1 MPRKGSNSAIHELRK
16 KVEDFIWK
24 QDKNTFNYKIVS
36 AAVGAKTPA
45 AQRSVALLLAELAFD
60 GDILEVETGKYK
72 APERTAIATGTFVR
86 RSNGKN
92 SVITDEDSEAIF
104 VAERNSLHALN
115 GDRVK
120 VHVAARRRGQEPE
133 AEVIE
138 IIEKKEQTFIGVLEV
153 ERNVAFLK
161 TDSKF
166 LACDIFIPRSKLK
179 GGKTGDKAIVKIT
192 EWPEDSKNPRGE
204 VIDILGKNGDNTT
217 EMHAILAEFGLPYK
231 YPKNVEDAADKI
243 GAGITPEEIGRR
255 EDFRGVTTFTI
266 DPKDAK
272 DFDDALS
279 IRRLPNGNTE
289 VGVHI
294 ADVTHYVTPNSII
307 DREAKQRATS
317 VYLVDRTIPMLPEHL
332 CNGICSL
339 RPNEEKLAF
348 SCIFELDDEAEIK
361 AARIARTVIE
371 SDRRFTYE
379 EAQER
384 IETGEGDLQK
394 EINALDKLAK
404 KLRARRFE
412 NGSVDFDREEVK
424 FDIDKEGHPTGV
436 YFKVSKDAN
445 KLVEE
450 FMLLANRTV
459 AATIGRPAGRRKA
472 KPFVYRIHDV
482 PDETRLHDLA
492 LVAATFG
499 YKIKTSGSSAEI
511 NRSLNKMLA
520 DVKGKGEENFLSVL
534 AIRTMAKAVYS
545 TENVGHYG
553 LGFEYYTHF
562 TSPIRRYPDMMVHRL
577 LERYLHGGRSVDA
590 VKLEDECKHSSDME
604 QLAVNAERASIKYK
618 QVEYMMDHIGEEFDG
633 MISGVTEWGI
643 YVELEENH
651 CEGLVPMR
659 DLADDYYDYDEK
671 NYCIR
676 GRRRGTVYRL
686 GDQVRVRVANAN
698 LEKKQLD
705 FLLVDP
711 RLCTPGQD
719 DLGCTVTVRQALAN
733 SAAKKA
739 ARAIPH
745 TEGEPSGK
753 KHGKAMTRGEKATAA
768 ARAARRR
775 KAARQGASKKEAPKS
790 RRRNRKG

>member
-384 IETGEGDLQK
+384 IETGEGDLQE

-424 FDIDKEGHPTGV
+424 FDIDEEGHPTGV

-745 TEGEPSGK
+745 TEGESSGK

-768 ARAARRR
+768 ARASRRR

>member
-294 ADVTHYVTPNSII
+294 ADVTHYVTSNSII

-339 RPNEEKLAF
+339 RPNEEKLTF

-424 FDIDKEGHPTGV
+424 FDIDEEGHPTGV

-775 KAARQGASKKEAPKS
+775 KAARLGASKKEAPKS

>member
-424 FDIDKEGHPTGV
+424 FDIDEDGHPTGV

-719 DLGCTVTVRQALAN
+719 DLGCTVTVRHALAN

-753 KHGKAMTRGEKATAA
+753 RHGKAMTRGEKATAA

-775 KAARQGASKKEAPKS
+775 KAARQGASKKEVPKS

>member
-424 FDIDKEGHPTGV
+424 FDIDEEGHPTGV

-618 QVEYMMDHIGEEFDG
+618 QVEYMMDHIGEEFYG

-745 TEGEPSGK
+745 TESEPSGK
-753 KHGKAMTRGEKATAA
+753 KHGKGMTRGEKATAA
-768 ARAARRR
+768 ARASRRR